1 MHPINNYYSWRSGES
16 SNKLANWAARCGAKE
31 DVRQEDSFVIP
42 TSRSTN
48 QPFPLNQTIF
58 NQPFHTLGKP
68 HNKHPFSLIM
78 AQPPLPNIVTL
89 QAAVNGMAA
98 EGNNIAVSAQAF
110 NAHQQTLNTEL
121 SLCANYNVAQIQQQ
135 LVTLQASITSLATL
149 TTAL

>member
-1 MHPINNYYSWRSGES
+1 
-16 SNKLANWAARCGAKE
+16 
-31 DVRQEDSFVIP
+31 
-42 TSRSTN
+42 
-48 QPFPLNQTIF
+48 
-58 NQPFHTLGKP
+58 
-68 HNKHPFSLIM
+68 M

-121 SLCANYNVAQIQQQ
+121 SRCANYNVAQIQQQ
-135 LVTLQASITSLATL
+135 LVTLQASMTTSTAL